1 MTKLFQLAVLS
12 LAPFLIVACTNT
24 NDKASL
30 PEDSS
35 TQQSAIKLTP
45 GTTSSCKSPL
55 QVVVEWNLA
64 KVDPTVKFATLYI
77 SSADG
82 ITEKLFAEG
91 GKSGRA
97 ETGKWVYAEKT
108 KFILKDKSSKK
119 VLAESFVKGPGC

>member
-1 MTKLFQLAVLS
+1 MTRLFRLAVLS
-12 LAPFLIVACTNT
+12 IAPFLIVACTNT
-24 NDKASL
+24 NDKVSL

-35 TQQSAIKLTP
+35 TQQSAIQLTP
-45 GTTSSCKSPL
+45 STTSSCKAPL
-55 QVVVEWNLA
+55 QVLVEWNVA
-64 KVDPTVKFATLYI
+64 KVNPTVKFATLYI
-77 SSADG
+77 TSADG

-108 KFILKDKSSKK
+108 KFILRDKSRKT